1 MFFSCHHD
9 FSSSFFIDFHLGQSF
24 TLKSNLIF
32 HFVFL
37 FQSEEVLAFLLFI
50 LMLYHFGLLR
60 FFLFLQKKGIL
71 NFLFFIVAL
80 FGKHIIVLTHLPFL
94 LILHLNIEYFLNIKS
109 IKNLKFTY
117 FLTFFFISFFQSS
130 DIISTLFCFL
140 YFFPC
145 FHFLLFKK
153 SNSIGK

>member
-24 TLKSNLIF
+24 TLKSDLIF

-94 LILHLNIEYFLNIKS
+94 LILHFNIEYFLNIKS
-109 IKNLKFTY
+109 IKNLNIHLLFEL
-117 FLTFFFISFFQSS
+117 FLHFFFSVQ
-130 DIISTLFCFL
+130 
-140 YFFPC
+140 
-145 FHFLLFKK
+145 
-153 SNSIGK
+153 